1 MKSMEGV
8 RRVTNRMELV
18 QGLKRNLLKARLTSM
33 FLGLVVVV
41 LAIAVAVLAK
51 ELKEVKQTVSA
62 YETIE
67 RELNIE
73 NRDLEYE
80 LKEAKAE
87 IKELNSFEH
96 KIEIAFDLENI
107 VREAVG
113 GIEYVTKTLKYEV
126 RKDYKIVTDIT
137 THNYV
142 LDEETGEAVK
152 VIENKDHSFV
162 VYIANKE
169 AAKSLEQTL
178 GKEYYY
184 GTERYSDVINNHED
198 TLLVRHD
205 IK

>member
-41 LAIAVAVLAK
+41 LAITVAVLAK

-62 YETIE
+62 YQTIE

-73 NRDLEYE
+73 NRELEYE

-113 GIEYVTKTLKYEV
+113 DIEYVTKTLKYEV
-126 RKDYKIVTDIT
+126 RKDYKIVTDMT
-137 THNYV
+137 THSYV
-142 LDEETGEAVK
+142 LDEETGEVVK